1 MEQAF
6 DLLNNMIA
14 KSVTQS
20 YQLLIEPTE
29 MMYTHR

>member
-6 DLLNNMIA
+6 DNMVA
-14 KSVTQS
+14 KAVTQS

-29 MMYTHR
+29 MMYC